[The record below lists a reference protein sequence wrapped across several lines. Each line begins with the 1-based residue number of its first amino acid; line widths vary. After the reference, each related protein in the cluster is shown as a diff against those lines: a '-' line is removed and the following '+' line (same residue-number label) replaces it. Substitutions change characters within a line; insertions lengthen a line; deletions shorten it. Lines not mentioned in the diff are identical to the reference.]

1 MFTDQLPA
9 FVDSAIG
16 GVSWLA
22 GWMEIP
28 GLQGGSI
35 ALIMAGLLVLGLFMG
50 HPLAFVLGGTAVLG
64 AFIAGK
70 PMVLGITINRIFGDV
85 LDNFT
90 LIAIPLFVLMA
101 RFLSD
106 SGVTDKMFEALR
118 HLMANVRG
126 GLGLAVVFISILLA
140 ATTGIIGASITVMGV
155 MALKPMLNYGY
166 DKRLT
171 TGLIGASGCLGIL
184 IPPSIMLI
192 LMASYAP
199 GLSVGELFAG
209 AMIPGVLLGFV
220 YGIYVYLVAV
230 IRPDLAP
237 RVAVVDQIPRAQ
249 MWRMLVIEAVPP
261 LILILGI
268 LGSMLFGIAT
278 ATEASAIGALLALL
292 IVIMRGR
299 FTLAN
304 FYGAFL
310 ETGRTSAMI
319 LFIVV
324 GATAFT
330 GVFNITG
337 GLSATQG
344 LIRGLASDPGTLLVV
359 MLAAVFVLGMFL
371 DWTGIVLLC
380 FPIFLPIVAELS
392 IDPLWFV
399 VLMAVVL
406 QTSFLSPPF
415 GYALFYMRAISPPD
429 ISTGDIIRGVIPFI
443 VMVLI
448 MCGLIVW
455 FPALVTWLPEKL
467 YNN

>member
-1 MFTDQLPA
+1 MSGEA
-9 FVDSAIG
+9 
-16 GVSWLA
+16 
-22 GWMEIP
+22 
-28 GLQGGSI
+28 I
-35 ALIMAGLLVLGLFMG
+35 ALIMSGLLLLGLFMG
-50 HPLAFVLGGTAVLG
+50 HPLALVLGGTAVLG
-64 AFIAGK
+64 AFIADR
-70 PMVLGITINRIFGDV
+70 PQVLGIVINRIFGDV
-85 LDNFT
+85 LDNYV

-106 SGVTDKMFEALR
+106 SGVTDRMFEALR
-118 HLMANVRG
+118 HLMSRVKG

-155 MALKPMLNYGY
+155 MALKPMLQYGY
-166 DKRLT
+166 DKRLA

-199 GLSVGELFAG
+199 GLSVGQLFAG
-209 AMIPGVLLGFV
+209 AMVPGLLLGV
-220 YGIYVYLVAV
+220 MYAIYVVAV
-230 IRPDLAP
+230 AWIKPDWAP
-237 RVAVVDQIPRAQ
+237 RIAEADQISRGA
-249 MWRMLVIEAVPP
+249 MWKLLLVEAVPP

-268 LGSMLFGIAT
+268 LGSLLAGIAT

-292 IVIMRGR
+292 IVIFRGR
-299 FTLAN
+299 FKWST
-304 FYGAFL
+304 FYSALL

-337 GLSATQG
+337 GLRASQD
-344 LIRGLASDPGTLLVV
+344 LIRGLADDPYTLVAVMLLVV
-359 MLAAVFVLGMFL
+359 FILGMFL
-371 DWTGIVLLC
+371 DWTGIVLLS
-380 FPIFLPIVAELS
+380 FPIFLPLVAEMG

-415 GYALFYMRAISPPD
+415 GYALFYMRAIAPPD
-429 ISTGDIIRGVIPFI
+429 VRTTDIIVGVLPFI
-443 VMVLI
+443 ALI
-448 MCGLIVW
+448 ILMCGAMIL
-455 FPALVTWLPEKL
+455 FPALVTWLPATL
-467 YNN
+467 YGG

>member
-1 MFTDQLPA
+1 M
-9 FVDSAIG
+9 SG
-16 GVSWLA
+16 EG
-22 GWMEIP
+22 
-28 GLQGGSI
+28 I
-35 ALIMAGLLVLGLFMG
+35 ALIMAGLLVVGLFMG
-50 HPLAFVLGGTAVLG
+50 HPLAFVLGGTAVIG
-64 AFIAGK
+64 ALLAGR
-70 PMVLGITINRIFGDV
+70 PQAVSITINRIYGDV
-85 LDNFT
+85 LSNFT
-90 LIAIPLFVLMA
+90 LVAIPLFVLMA

-118 HLMANVRG
+118 QLLARVKG

-155 MALKPMLNYGY
+155 MALKPMLQYGY
-166 DKRLT
+166 SKQLT

-192 LMASYAP
+192 LMSSYAP
-199 GLSVGELFAG
+199 GLTVGDLFAG
-209 AMIPGVLLGFV
+209 AMIPGVLLGLLYGV
-220 YGIYVYLVAV
+220 YVFALAV

-237 RVAVVDQIPRAQ
+237 AVTSDE
-249 MWRMLVIEAVPP
+249 RMSQSELIKLLLVEAVPP
-261 LILILGI
+261 LVLILGI
-268 LGSMLFGIAT
+268 LGTMLAGIAT
-278 ATEASAIGALLALL
+278 ATEASAIGAALALG

-299 FTLAN
+299 FNWAT

-337 GLSATQG
+337 GLGATQNFV
-344 LIRGLASDPGTLLVV
+344 RGMVEDPNMLVLV
-359 MLAAVFVLGMFL
+359 MLVTVFILGMFL

-380 FPIFLPIVAELS
+380 FPIFLPIVREMG

-415 GYALFYMRAISPPD
+415 GYALFYMRAISPPEV
-429 ISTGDIIRGVIPFI
+429 TTADIIKGVLPFI
-443 VMVLI
+443 GMIILMCLLI
-448 MCGLIVW
+448 IQ
-455 FPALVTWLPEKL
+455 FPALVTWLPHTL
-467 YNN
+467 YR